1 MNTKLTHYIQQ
12 VCCLSACVLVLV
24 SLAVIQYGE
33 LFGHSLRGEDTTAPA
48 DTLRTLADGTI
59 VVNTAPLANDILGYG
74 GRVPLEIT
82 VKDSVITEIRPLGN
96 AESTDFFAQAVNV
109 LNAYKG
115 KTVSQA
121 AAMHVDAVSGA
132 TLSSTALIG
141 NMSRGLQYLQQQ
153 PAAQPQPKP
162 FPLKTAVGLVVV
174 LMAAVLPLFVRNR
187 TYLLIQQVLNIIV
200 LGFWCGTALS
210 YSSMTGYLAHGAAI
224 AAFAIPAVMLIT
236 AFVYPLFGKKSYYCT
251 FVCPFGALQ
260 QVAGRCVKYKL
271 PLRPRT
277 LHYLDIF
284 RQVLWAALMLCIW
297 SGVWSRW
304 TDYEPFS
311 AFIFRSAS
319 WVTIAIAATFI
330 ALSFVITRP
339 YCRFVCPVGTLL
351 KTSQTTK

>member
-1 MNTKLTHYIQQ
+1 MNVKINYLQQ
-12 VCCLSACVLVLV
+12 VCRLSACVLVLV

-33 LFGHSLRGEDTTAPA
+33 LFGHSLHGEDTTAPA

-59 VVNTAPLANDILGYG
+59 VVNTAPLAKDILGYG
-74 GRVPLEIT
+74 GKVPLEIT
-82 VKDSVITEIRPLGN
+82 VKDSVITDIRPLDN
-96 AESTDFFAQAVNV
+96 AESTDFFA
-109 LNAYKG
+109 
-115 KTVSQA
+115 QA

-153 PAAQPQPKP
+153 PAVQPQAKP
-162 FPLKTAVGLVVV
+162 FPLKTAAGLVVV
-174 LMAAVLPLFVRNR
+174 LMAAILPLFVRNR
-187 TYLLIQQVLNIIV
+187 TYLLIQQLLNIIV

-271 PLRPRT
+271 PLRPKT
-277 LHYLDIF
+277 LHCLDIF
-284 RQVLWAALMLCIW
+284 RQVLWAALMCCIW

-319 WVTIAIAATFI
+319 WVTIAIAAAFI

-351 KTSQTTK
+351 KTSQTSK

>member
-1 MNTKLTHYIQQ
+1 MNVKINYLQQ
-12 VCCLSACVLVLV
+12 VCRLSACVLVLV

-33 LFGHSLRGEDTTAPA
+33 LFGHSLHGEDTTAPA

-59 VVNTAPLANDILGYG
+59 VVNTAPLAKDILGYG
-74 GRVPLEIT
+74 GKVPLEIT
-82 VKDSVITEIRPLGN
+82 VKDSVITDIRPLDN
-96 AESTDFFAQAVNV
+96 AESTDFFA
-109 LNAYKG
+109 
-115 KTVSQA
+115 QA

-153 PAAQPQPKP
+153 PAVQPQAKP
-162 FPLKTAVGLVVV
+162 FPLKTAAGLVVV
-174 LMAAVLPLFVRNR
+174 LMAAILPLFVRNR
-187 TYLLIQQVLNIIV
+187 TYLLIQQLLNIIV

-224 AAFAIPAVMLIT
+224 AAFAIPAVMLII

-339 YCRFVCPVGTLL
+339 YCRFVCPVGTML
-351 KTSQTTK
+351 KTSQTSK

>member
-1 MNTKLTHYIQQ
+1 MNVKINYLQQ
-12 VCCLSACVLVLV
+12 VCRLSACVLVLV

-33 LFGHSLRGEDTTAPA
+33 LFGHSLHGEDTTAPA

-59 VVNTAPLANDILGYG
+59 VVNTAPLVKDILGYG
-74 GRVPLEIT
+74 GKVPLEIT
-82 VKDSVITEIRPLGN
+82 VKDSVITDIRPLDN
-96 AESTDFFAQAVNV
+96 AESTDFFA
-109 LNAYKG
+109 
-115 KTVSQA
+115 QA

-153 PAAQPQPKP
+153 PAVQPQAKP
-162 FPLKTAVGLVVV
+162 FPLKTAAGLVVV
-174 LMAAVLPLFVRNR
+174 LMAAILPLFVRNR
-187 TYLLIQQVLNIIV
+187 TYLLIQQLLNIIV

-271 PLRPRT
+271 PLRPKT
-277 LHYLDIF
+277 LHCLDIF
-284 RQVLWAALMLCIW
+284 RQVLWAALMCCIW

-319 WVTIAIAATFI
+319 WVTIAIAAAFI
-330 ALSFVITRP
+330 TLSFVITRP
-339 YCRFVCPVGTLL
+339 YCRFVCPVGTML
-351 KTSQTTK
+351 KTSQTSK